1 MGIFD
6 SLKSEAQRNFIARA
20 DEAKNHIIYKYPER
34 NIRIMTQLTVQA
46 DEIALFVK
54 DGVVSLRGEAQN
66 EAQKKL
72 EQIQNKQREVQT
84 FIQNTR
90 NSLGQ
95 RLNTFRGMM
104 LEEIAKVATE
114 LAKKRGATLLLDKAG
129 PTAIGIS
136 NVLYSDAAYDL
147 TDEVAKEVNK
157 DKPVGAPSAPA
168 APAAAPAAGAAPAVS
183 VPGLSPKK

>member
-1 MGIFD
+1 MNKEGNG
-6 SLKSEAQRNFIARA
+6 LVEEYKNLSEQANSPALSA
-20 DEAKNHIIYKYPER
+20 EAKSK
-34 NIRIMTQLTVQA
+34 
-46 DEIALFVK
+46 
-54 DGVVSLRGEAQN
+54 AQN

-136 NVLYSDAAYDL
+136 NIIYSDAAYDL
-147 TDEVAKEVNK
+147 TDEVSKEVNK

>member
-1 MGIFD
+1 
-6 SLKSEAQRNFIARA
+6 
-20 DEAKNHIIYKYPER
+20 
-34 NIRIMTQLTVQA
+34 
-46 DEIALFVK
+46 
-54 DGVVSLRGEAQN
+54 
-66 EAQKKL
+66 
-72 EQIQNKQREVQT
+72 
-84 FIQNTR
+84 
-90 NSLGQ
+90 
-95 RLNTFRGMM
+95 MM